1 MENPIYSD
9 DSVFNQDVQTIV
21 NTVNCMGV
29 MGAGIALECRLRYPE
44 MFEDYVRRCKNKEI
58 RTGKPYLYKYPNKW
72 ILNFPTK
79 FHWKYNSR
87 IEWIEDGLTYLKKNY
102 KEMGIKSIAF
112 PKLGSDKGGLN
123 WDDVKIIMEKYLRD
137 FDIPVYIC
145 LDRLDDPTGIEKEMT
160 DYVNELDFNRFINE
174 IKIKKGIARI
184 IIRNRPFQKF
194 RQLLS
199 LKGVGKKTYENLFT
213 HVYRE
218 VTIGDKSKKLVQNKL
233 I

>member
-44 MFEDYVRRCKNKEI
+44 MFEDYVRLCKNKEI
-58 RTGKPYLYKYPNKW
+58 RTGKLYLYKYPNRW

-79 FHWKYNSR
+79 FHWRYNSR
-87 IEWIEDGLTYLKKNY
+87 IEWIEDGLKYLKKNY

-123 WDDVKIIMEKYLRD
+123 WDDVKIIMEKYLKD

-145 LDRLDDPTGIEKEMT
+145 LDRLDDPAGIEKEMT
-160 DYVNELDFNRFINE
+160 DYLNELDLNKFINE
-174 IKIKKGIARI
+174 IKIKKDIARI
-184 IIRNRPFQKF
+184 IILNRPLRKF
-194 RQLLS
+194 RQLLF
-199 LKGVGKKTYENLFT
+199 LERVGKKTYENLFT

-218 VTIGDKSKKLVQNKL
+218 VKIENKSKKQVQRKL